1 VHAAKGSFKK
11 GLEYPPRTDKED
23 EMTPITPEQEKQI
36 LNASPKGTWALLLVI
51 AAAMVMTWAAMFML
65 FLSHGP
71 VN

>member
-1 VHAAKGSFKK
+1 
-11 GLEYPPRTDKED
+11 
-23 EMTPITPEQEKQI
+23 MTPITPEQEKQI

>member
-1 VHAAKGSFKK
+1 
-11 GLEYPPRTDKED
+11 
-23 EMTPITPEQEKQI
+23 MTPITPEQEKQI
-36 LNASPKGTWALLLVI
+36 LNAPPKGTWALLLVI